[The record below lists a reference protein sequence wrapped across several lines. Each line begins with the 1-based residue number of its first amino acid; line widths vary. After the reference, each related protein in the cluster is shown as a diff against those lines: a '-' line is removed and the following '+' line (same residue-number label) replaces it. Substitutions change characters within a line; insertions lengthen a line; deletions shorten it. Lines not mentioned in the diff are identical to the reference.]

1 MQINKT
7 QNAARNMVFGT
18 IQKIV
23 NIVMP
28 FITRTAMIYTLGAN
42 YLGLNSLF
50 TSILQVLNL
59 AELGVGSAMIFSM
72 YKPIAEDDGDT
83 ICALMKLYKIYY
95 RVIGLVI
102 LVAGLIITPF
112 IPILIKKDI
121 PSDVNIYILYL
132 MNLGSTVLSYWL
144 FAYKN
149 CLLYAHQRNDVIDRT
164 STIVICIQQ
173 ILQLFVLYAFKNYYF
188 YLIIVLSAQVA
199 KNLINAF
206 TVSKMYPQYTPRGT
220 LEKEKVRKIN
230 QRVKDLF
237 TSKIG
242 NVVISSAD
250 SIVISAF
257 MGLTA
262 LAMYQNYYYIMSSVS
277 TFVFVIFSACTA
289 GIGNS
294 LITNSIQKNYRDF
307 KDLTFII
314 AWISGFCVCCFYS
327 LYQPFMKIWVGEDMM
342 YGMDV
347 VVLFCIYF
355 YLYVLCGVFST
366 YKDAAGI
373 WHEDRFRAIIGAAIN
388 LVINIAF
395 VRKYGI
401 YAILLSTIISYIVVN
416 IPWLIYNLFHVLFK
430 KSPKKYVLKMLV
442 YVGVTIIVCM
452 INGAFCDYVR
462 LEGFG
467 GLLLRG
473 LICLVVPN
481 LLFGLMFHNT
491 AEFKDC
497 LGLIKRMVAR
507 SKEKI

>member
-7 QNAARNMVFGT
+7 QNAARNMFCGT
-18 IQKIV
+18 VQKIV
-23 NIVMP
+23 NIIMP

-72 YKPIAEDDGDT
+72 YKPIAEDDRDT
-83 ICALMKLYKIYY
+83 ICALMRLYKIYY

-102 LVAGLIITPF
+102 LAAGIAITPF
-112 IPILIKKDI
+112 VPMLIKKDI
-121 PSDVNIYILYL
+121 PNGINIYVLYL

-164 STIVICIQQ
+164 STIVICVQQ
-173 ILQLFVLYAFKNYYF
+173 VLQLLILFVFKNYYF
-188 YLIIVLSAQVA
+188 YLIIVLGAQIA

-206 TVSKMYPQYTPRGT
+206 IVSKMYPEYIPRGT
-220 LEKEKVRKIN
+220 LEKEKVRVIN

-242 NVVISSAD
+242 SVVINSAD

-262 LAMYQNYYYIMSSVS
+262 LAMYQNYYYIMNSVS

-294 LITNSIQKNYRDF
+294 LITNSLQKNYRDF

-355 YLYVLCGVFST
+355 YLYILSGVFST

-373 WHEDRFRAIIGAAIN
+373 WHEDRFRAIIGAAVN

-395 VRKYGI
+395 VRKFGI
-401 YAILLSTIISYIVVN
+401 YAILMSTILSYIVVN

-430 KSPKKYVLKMLV
+430 LSPQKYVFRTVV
-442 YVGVTIIVCM
+442 YVGVTVIICM
-452 INGAFCDYVR
+452 INGFLCECIPIGGIV
-462 LEGFG
+462 

-473 LICLVVPN
+473 LICLIIPN
-481 LLFGLMFHNT
+481 LLFFVVFYRT
-491 AEFKDC
+491 TEFKDC
-497 LGLIKRMVAR
+497 MVLVKRMI
-507 SKEKI
+507 KKH

>member
-7 QNAARNMVFGT
+7 QNAARNMFFGT
-18 IQKIV
+18 VQKIV
-23 NIVMP
+23 NIIMP

-72 YKPIAEDDGDT
+72 YKPIAEDDRDT
-83 ICALMKLYKIYY
+83 ICALMRLYKIYY

-102 LVAGLIITPF
+102 LAAGIAITPF
-112 IPILIKKDI
+112 VPMLIKKDI
-121 PSDVNIYILYL
+121 PNGINIYVLYL

-164 STIVICIQQ
+164 STIVICVQQ
-173 ILQLFVLYAFKNYYF
+173 VLQLLILFVFKNYYF
-188 YLIIVLSAQVA
+188 YLIIVLGAQVA

-206 TVSKMYPQYTPRGT
+206 IVSKMYPEYIPRGT
-220 LEKEKVRKIN
+220 LEKEKVRVIN

-242 NVVISSAD
+242 SVVINSAD

-262 LAMYQNYYYIMSSVS
+262 LAMYQNYYYIMNSVS

-294 LITNSIQKNYRDF
+294 LITNSLQKNYRDF

-327 LYQPFMKIWVGEDMM
+327 LNQPFMKIWVGEDMM

-355 YLYVLCGVFST
+355 YLYILSGVFST

-373 WHEDRFRAIIGAAIN
+373 WHEDRFRAIIGAAVN

-395 VRKYGI
+395 VRKFGI
-401 YAILLSTIISYIVVN
+401 YAILMSTILSYIVVN

-430 KSPKKYVLKMLV
+430 LSPQKYVFRTVV
-442 YVGVTIIVCM
+442 YVGVTVIICM
-452 INGAFCDYVR
+452 INGFLCECIPIGGIV
-462 LEGFG
+462 

-473 LICLVVPN
+473 LICLIIPN
-481 LLFGLMFHNT
+481 LLFFVVFHRT
-491 AEFKDC
+491 TEFKDC
-497 LGLIKRMVAR
+497 MVLVKRMI
-507 SKEKI
+507 KKH